1 MSSRHKPSLLG
12 LVESYFQSHLRRVR
26 GASEHTLRAY
36 RDGLRLYF
44 VFLAKHTGRTIAKLA
59 IEDVRADTV
68 LAFLDHLETTRGN
81 SATTRN
87 CRLAALR
94 AFAAHLLR
102 HDLAHAEQYRRLLS
116 IPSKK
121 TRSRGVVYLEPE
133 EVQSLLA
140 QPDRKS
146 KRGRRDLALLL
157 FLYNTGARI
166 SEALGVK
173 PSDLYLQRPRQV
185 RVRGKGNK
193 ERTCPLWPETAA
205 ALQSILRESANAGDA
220 PIFQTLRQTTLSR
233 DAVAHL
239 LEKYVR
245 KAALTVPSLRRR
257 RVTPHV
263 LRHSCAVGLLQSG
276 VDVTVIRDYLGHTS
290 VATTNRYITTNM
302 EMKRKVLDAFWR
314 RSGLQPNSKRP
325 WRPSPALLKF
335 LESL

>member
-12 LVESYFQSHLRRVR
+12 LVEAYFQGHLRRVR

-44 VFLAKHTGRTIAKLA
+44 VFLGEHTGRSIAKLT
-59 IEDVRADTV
+59 IDDVRADTV
-68 LAFLDHLETTRGN
+68 LAFLDHLESTRGN

-87 CRLAALR
+87 CRLAGLR

-102 HDLAHAEQYRRLLS
+102 HDLTHADQYRRILS

-121 TRSRGVVYLEPE
+121 SRSRGVTYLEPE
-133 EVQSLLA
+133 EVQTLLA
-140 QPDRKS
+140 QPDRTS

-166 SEALGVK
+166 SEALGVQ
-173 PSDLYLQRPRQV
+173 PNDLFLKRPRQV
-185 RVRGKGNK
+185 RLRGKGNK
-193 ERTCPLWPETAA
+193 ERICPLWPETAA
-205 ALQSILRESANAGDA
+205 ALQAVLRETANSGTG
-220 PIFQTLRQTTLSR
+220 PIFQTLRGATLSR

-239 LEKYVR
+239 IEKYVR
-245 KAALTVPSLRRR
+245 RAALTVPSLQRR

-276 VDVTVIRDYLGHTS
+276 VDVTVIRDYLGHAS
-290 VATTNRYITTNM
+290 VATTNRYITTNI

-314 RSGLQPNSKRP
+314 RSGLQPNSRRP
-325 WRPSPALLKF
+325 WRPSPKLLAF